1 MNIFLRRSLEDQ
13 IPISIVY
20 IYEERRH
27 HNKKNDYR
35 QAEKQN
41 TN

>member
-13 IPISIVY
+13 IPISI